1 MKTSA
6 TLFAI
11 ILITACVVADPEPV
25 DVEDVPTVEDG
36 DPLACIVITPTDAI
50 DGPSEI
56 VLVNECASP
65 VQCSI
70 LGGGLSWSESID
82 PDGPWTS
89 PAVCGDFA
97 VDCGGAV
104 MAVSIDCSS

>member
-11 ILITACVVADPEPV
+11 LLITACVATPEPEDGPPAV
-25 DVEDVPTVEDG
+25 GDVE
-36 DPLACIVITPTDAI
+36 PLACIVITPTDAI

-82 PDGPWTS
+82 PDGSWTS

-104 MAVSIDCSS
+104 MAVSIACTA